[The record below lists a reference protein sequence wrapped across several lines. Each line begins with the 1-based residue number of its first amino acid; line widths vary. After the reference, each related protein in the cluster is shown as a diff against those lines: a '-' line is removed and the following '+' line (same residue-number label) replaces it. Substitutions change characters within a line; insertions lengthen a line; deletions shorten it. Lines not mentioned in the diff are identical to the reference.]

1 MLDNLHLSDWLL
13 VMILGGIYLI
23 LKDLG
28 RIVVLLGQ
36 IITNLPNRDQA
47 NKITEQ
53 LNYINWN
60 TSKKRELSD
69 VEKDLEKERPYYK
82 ALAEAD
88 RLEKS
93 KDISQ

>member
-1 MLDNLHLSDWLL
+1 MLDNLQLSDWLL

-36 IITNLPNRDQA
+36 IITNLPSRDQA
-47 NKITEQ
+47 NKINEQ
-53 LNYINWN
+53 LSYINWN
-60 TSKKRELSD
+60 TSKKSELSD
-69 VEKDLEKERPYYK
+69 VEKDFEKEKPYYR

-93 KDISQ
+93 KDIS